1 MRNQKDEIATIK
13 ERTVVLNLSEAD
25 CQRIAEKAGSHGL
38 TVGQLLENFIGD
50 LVNGTYTNGS
60 DERNRA
66 SDWFERCWFS
76 YQPEETLLR
85 HLIEWGCMEEFLD
98 NYRYL
103 QEALEDLNAAEGE
116 EDREA
121 IQEEVDYQ
129 QQELKEQYEEYCG
142 YCIGKPEPFEQAVS
156 GVLKWN
162 EELMKM
168 KGEA

>member
-1 MRNQKDEIATIK
+1 MEKVEMNVKLQLAAD
-13 ERTVVLNLSEAD
+13 D
-25 CQRIAEKAGSHGL
+25 CQRLAMKAAGCGL
-38 TVGQLLENFIGD
+38 TISELLENFVND
-50 LVNGTYTNGS
+50 LVCGADTNGS
-60 DERNRA
+60 DERMYA
-66 SDWFERCWFS
+66 EQWFERCWFS

-85 HLIEWGCMEEFLD
+85 HLIEWGCIEEFLD

-103 QEALEDLNAAEGE
+103 QEALEDLKAAEGE
-116 EDREA
+116 EDREV

-129 QQELKEQYEEYCG
+129 QQELKERYEEYCG
-142 YCIGKPEPFEQAVS
+142 YCSGKPEPFEQAVN